1 MSPLHKILMAEIRW
15 DGSGANKKV
24 TLTIQGEIS
33 LKGSNEPLL
42 RMTRNST
49 LLPVLISMNYLPACM
64 IKTTDYS
71 INTDK
76 LGDRAVDS
84 LRNQ

>member
-1 MSPLHKILMAEIRW
+1 MSPLHKILMAEVRW
-15 DGSGANKKV
+15 AGSGVNKKV
-24 TLTIQGEIS
+24 ALTIQGEIG
-33 LKGSNEPLL
+33 LKGSKEPLL
-42 RMTRNST
+42 RNST
-49 LLPVLISMNYLPACM
+49 LLSVLISGNYLPACM